1 MHSRDSVAR
10 RAPDTTRAAPN
21 AADGTAA
28 ALRLTAIGGLI
39 GAIAASSCC
48 IAPLLLFSLGISG
61 AWIGNLT
68 ALAPYQPYFIAAT
81 LACLGSGYWLV
92 HRRRTIACAEGAAC
106 ARPLPNHIVKA
117 GLVLA
122 TILIG
127 GAIGLDLLGPILFS
141 P

>member
-1 MHSRDSVAR
+1 MNMQDRDVR
-10 RAPDTTRAAPN
+10 RALETSTTPDHT
-21 AADGTAA
+21 GTAT
-28 ALRLTAIGGLI
+28 LRLTAIGGIL
-39 GAIAASSCC
+39 GAVAASACC
-48 IAPLLLFSLGISG
+48 IAPLALFSLGVSG

-81 LACLGSGYWLV
+81 LACLGYGYWLV
-92 HRRRTIACAEGAAC
+92 YRRKNMTCAEGAAC

-122 TILIG
+122 TLLVG
-127 GAIGLDLLGPILFS
+127 GAIGLDLLGPYFFS